1 MARASGTEIKLAMQA
16 VDPRALLMGHY
27 VIVDLR
33 ESLPEG
39 QACPA
44 GLGEPVTTWRDPSA
58 GPDAW
63 VALAPAGDHHR
74 AIAIAA
80 TREQALQSA
89 PLAVR
94 GSAYCTKFERFTAA
108 EGEEAPPPTL
118 VIESQLGIDRFYAE
132 QALAERIDA
141 ELRDQS
147 NVETARVFAI
157 LSIGQDGRARLKGL
171 EVAGERFDLD
181 LF

>member
-1 MARASGTEIKLAMQA
+1 
-16 VDPRALLMGHY
+16 
-27 VIVDLR
+27 
-33 ESLPEG
+33 
-39 QACPA
+39 
-44 GLGEPVTTWRDPSA
+44 VTTWRDPSA

-63 VALAPAGDHHR
+63 VALAPTSDHHR

-94 GSAYCTKFERFTAA
+94 GHAFCVAMERFTVP
-108 EGEEAPPPTL
+108 EGEEAPARLHIIQTD
-118 VIESQLGIDRFYAE
+118 IGIDRFYAE
-132 QALAERIDA
+132 QLLAERIDA
-141 ELRDQS
+141 ALRDQGG
-147 NVETARVFAI
+147 EEIARVFAI
-157 LSIGQDGRARLKGL
+157 VSVGQDGRARLKGL